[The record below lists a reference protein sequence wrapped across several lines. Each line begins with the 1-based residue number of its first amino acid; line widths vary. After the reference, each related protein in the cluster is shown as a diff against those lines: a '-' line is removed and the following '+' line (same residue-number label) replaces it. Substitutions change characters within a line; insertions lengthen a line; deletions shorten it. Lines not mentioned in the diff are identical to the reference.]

1 MFTRPVYK
9 RTRVKIRSSSAYVWP
24 IPPGAYSDY
33 LVAVRDALREIYEHE
48 ALLAAMPAGGDVV
61 GLFSKGVSLAR
72 T

>member
-9 RTRVKIRSSSAYVWP
+9 RTRVKVPRVYYVWP

-33 LVAVRDALREIYEHE
+33 LVALRDALREIYEHD

-61 GLFSKGVSLAR
+61 GLFSKGVRDAR